1 MGRILPFCTKV
12 ILDFQYTFFLTA
24 IDATDTIV
32 IYVLIDMNFGFV
44 DGKEN
49 RFERVLSDTSTFL
62 LFSLA
67 SNQDKR
73 FVKP

>member
-1 MGRILPFCTKV
+1 MTLLLAFMSTDGENPSILHK
-12 ILDFQYTFFLTA
+12 
-24 IDATDTIV
+24 
-32 IYVLIDMNFGFV
+32 